1 MGAKLWTG
9 TLEEHAGA
17 RLLEIAA
24 RMTREGQMAGIDLA
38 AEVVDGDVG
47 DTTEERFRELV
58 NRYTHAPPDEI
69 DREVRRVRARADGR
83 EVETVE
89 VFWRVKLASGAYADT
104 DPDNDSS
111 TADAKTS
118 TTHFEQRFQADI
130 EKKGWPPSKGARVV
144 RVTLTR
150 RRILCAEK
158 A

>member
-1 MGAKLWTG
+1 MDAKLWTAKHVN
-9 TLEEHAGA
+9 EAK
-17 RLLEIAA
+17 AA
-24 RMTREGQMAGIDLA
+24 LYRLA
-38 AEVVDGDVG
+38 AEAIAKGDSDRARDLG
-47 DTTEERFRELV
+47 LLAAERWPTESENGFITALIPHTTLARD
-58 NRYTHAPPDEI
+58 A
-69 DREVRRVRARADGR
+69 VRIRRTVRARADGR

-130 EKKGWPPSKGARVV
+130 EKKGWPPSKGVRVV

-150 RRILCAEK
+150 RRILRAEM